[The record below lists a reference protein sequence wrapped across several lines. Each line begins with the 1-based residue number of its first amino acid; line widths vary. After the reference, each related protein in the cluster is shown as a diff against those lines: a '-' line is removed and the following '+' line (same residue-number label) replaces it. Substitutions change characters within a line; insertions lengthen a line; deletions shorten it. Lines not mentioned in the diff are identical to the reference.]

1 MKRFYSIFIFVL
13 FATTILGQLKKGVEN
28 IYFYNKGE
36 GDVVCACYFS
46 GNKVYYE
53 SWAWQTFVNRN
64 YSYFKTSL
72 MSHDSYVKT
81 GYLQENMTDNNKYV
95 YKWYGTY
102 GEAFYLTFSRDMKTL
117 VDSRKTFGTLKRI
130 DKCND
135 TQNDDVI
142 YE

>member
-1 MKRFYSIFIFVL
+1 MKRFYSILILVL
-13 FATTILGQLKKGVEN
+13 FATTIWAQLNKGVEN
-28 IYFYNKGE
+28 IYFYNKCE

-53 SWAWQTFVNRN
+53 SWSWQTFVNRN
-64 YSYFKTSL
+64 YSYFKTCL

-81 GYLQENMTDNNKYV
+81 GYLQEDMTDNNKYV
-95 YKWYGTY
+95 YKWYDIY
-102 GEAFYLTFSRDMKTL
+102 GYAFYLTFSRDMKLL